1 MNKRNAGDE
10 TTGRARAP
18 WHLWFIGL
26 FFIFIYANGIYDYFM
41 MLGHD
46 PAYYRAKGYGQA
58 VFEYFTDYPAIP
70 LILWTLN
77 IFFGLIA
84 PLLLICRSRWA
95 LQASL
100 ISALSILGLELI
112 TFSFMDRWHVL
123 GPGISL
129 FDIGILVAT
138 FGLFFYCRLM
148 KKQGVL
154 RPGANRF

>member
-58 VFEYFTDYPAIP
+58 VFEYFTDYRR
-70 LILWTLN
+70 T
-77 IFFGLIA
+77 
-84 PLLLICRSRWA
+84 
-95 LQASL
+95 
-100 ISALSILGLELI
+100 
-112 TFSFMDRWHVL
+112 
-123 GPGISL
+123 
-129 FDIGILVAT
+129 FDIVRPIDIGLGIGHIFIYGSLACPRPWDLLV
-138 FGLFFYCRLM
+138 
-148 KKQGVL
+148 
-154 RPGANRF
+154 